1 MIRPEI
7 LLIKYYSSEVLNN
20 HEQDQIEKYGKPFIA
35 FKVSYKTTVYDRA
48 TNTVR
53 KEETLV
59 ISISDAKNTKFK
71 INDVIEIK
79 KQRWT
84 VDYVELPD
92 PFVLLNKKYTLTL
105 KR

>member
-1 MIRPEI
+1 MIKPEI

-20 HEQDQIEKYGKPFIA
+20 HEQDQIKKYGMPLIA
-35 FKVSYKTTVYDRA
+35 HKVSYKTSVYDKA

-53 KEETLV
+53 NEETLV
-59 ISISDAKNTKFK
+59 ISILDARNIEFK

-92 PFVLLNKKYTLTL
+92 PFVILNKKYTLTL